1 MTHERILAKASE
13 YSAGTL
19 GPGDRVRVERHL
31 ESCAECRTLFARWK
45 TKEPSRG
52 FIDRVM
58 ARLPVS
64 GPAVEST
71 SAWFRRFPVWG
82 TVAAAA
88 MVVAA
93 FWHPENTWVRSDY
106 RFALW
111 DSPHA
116 TNVPA
121 SVKGAHHD

>member
-19 GPGDRVRVERHL
+19 EHGDRVRVERHL
-31 ESCAECRTLFARWK
+31 ETCAECRALLARWK
-45 TKEPSRG
+45 AGEPSRG
-52 FIDRVM
+52 FTDRVM
-58 ARLPVS
+58 ARLPVPE
-64 GPAVEST
+64 PAFEPA
-71 SAWFRRFPVWG
+71 SAWSRRFPVWG

-111 DSPHA
+111 DSPHT
-116 TNVPA
+116 TNAPSPA
-121 SVKGAHHD
+121 KGAHHD